1 MIKYCSSHQWE
12 MFIQNTLYLSTNKAQ
27 NKDLMTVEM
36 EHSRGGMT
44 VNTCKYLGSSLKS
57 AFCNILHV
65 RILLASVSCPGK
77 NSWVVS
83 WLSYTFL
90 GLILFL
96 PEARNVQAGADLY
109 RQVLMARCLINCYSI
124 LPSKLSLHEVFFL
137 DRKSLF

>member
-1 MIKYCSSHQWE
+1 MQFKAHAKEEDPVKIEAFK
-12 MFIQNTLYLSTNKAQ
+12 TDAVRALSNYMVYQSAQKDTHLQKAMNFDNPSAENKAQ

-77 NSWVVS
+77 NS
-83 WLSYTFL
+83 
-90 GLILFL
+90 
-96 PEARNVQAGADLY
+96 
-109 RQVLMARCLINCYSI
+109 
-124 LPSKLSLHEVFFL
+124 
-137 DRKSLF
+137 